1 MVVDVRSRPAPVAHE
16 MFADTGEPPSV
27 PLLTVEI
34 INESG
39 TGVNQLLTGAE
50 FDGMLTIH
58 RRIGQTNGLPK

>member
-1 MVVDVRSRPAPVAHE
+1 MLRSCISPGSRCHR
-16 MFADTGEPPSV
+16 
-27 PLLTVEI
+27 LLAINYTRTITVEI